1 MKKSIPLILI
11 FVALIVLWSVYGKIM
26 NPATEATATYGEY
39 KVEIDD
45 YALVLRTETPITVDG
60 QGYFQNVVESESK
73 VWAGE
78 AVGWFCKGDPDVEV
92 IKQLNVL
99 NQKIR
104 EASMAQST
112 DKALTNDIFSIDNK
126 IFSYTKQI
134 SALAASGDQK
144 AINEIRNQ
152 IDLLIERKNNIVK
165 NEKSSKE
172 SILGNLNRQKIE
184 LEGKLGSARQTLSAP
199 RSGIFVASADGLEK
213 TLSFDS
219 AETLTPAQVS
229 EYLSREEYRPDE
241 EIFPYPVCKI
251 TDNTQWLLAV
261 ICSEQVAAEISVG
274 KYVTVS
280 FPEEGDKTLRCTV
293 YKKSEPEKGK
303 VILYISGTNEIY
315 NILTS
320 RKVKINIVIDSFE
333 GLRIPAGAVYTTD
346 GKDYVTVKKA
356 GGGQETEVEVLFK
369 DTDFAIIKEGGN
381 LDFYDKVKVNAK

>member
-26 NPATEATATYGEY
+26 NPASEATATFGEY

-78 AVGWFCKGDPDVEV
+78 AVGWFYKGEPDVEV
-92 IKQLNVL
+92 VKQLNVI

-104 EASMAQST
+104 EASLAQST
-112 DKALTNDIFSIDNK
+112 DKALTNDTFSIDNK

-165 NEKSSKE
+165 NEKGSKE
-172 SILGNLNRQKIE
+172 SILGNLNRQKID
-184 LEGKLGSARQTLSAP
+184 LESRLGSARQTLAAP
-199 RSGIFVASADGLEK
+199 RSGIFIASADGLEK

-219 AETLTPAQVS
+219 AETLTPAAVS
-229 EYLSREEYRPDE
+229 EYLGREEYKPDE

-261 ICSEQVAAEISVG
+261 ICSEQVASEISVG
-274 KYVTVS
+274 KNVRVS
-280 FPEEGDKTLRCTV
+280 FPEEGDKTLRCSV
-293 YKKSEPEKGK
+293 YKKSESENGK
-303 VILYISGTNEIY
+303 VLLYISGTNEIY
-315 NILTS
+315 NILTA
-320 RKVKINIVIDSFE
+320 RKVKINIVIDSYE
-333 GLRIPAGAVYTTD
+333 GLRIPAKAVFTAD

-356 GGGQETEVEVLFK
+356 GGGIKTEVEVLFK
-369 DTDFAIIKEGGN
+369 DEDFAIIKEGGN
-381 LDFYDKVKVNAK
+381 LDFYDKVKVNPK

>member
-26 NPATEATATYGEY
+26 NPESEATAAYGEY

-60 QGYFQNVVESESK
+60 QGYFQNVVESQSK

-78 AVGWFCKGDPDVEV
+78 TVGWFCKGDPDVEV
-92 IKQLNVL
+92 IKQLNVI

-104 EASMAQST
+104 EASMAEST

-134 SALAASGDQK
+134 SALAAAGDQK
-144 AINEIRNQ
+144 AINEIRNE
-152 IDLLIERKNNIVK
+152 IDLLIERKNNIAK
-165 NEKSSKE
+165 NESGSKE
-172 SILGNLNRQKIE
+172 SILGNLNRQKTE
-184 LEGKLGSARQTLSAP
+184 FEGKLGATKQTLSAP
-199 RSGIFVASADGLEK
+199 KSGIFIASADGLEK

-219 AETLTPAQVS
+219 VETLTPANVE
-229 EYLSREEYRPDE
+229 EYLERKEYKPDE
-241 EIFPYPVCKI
+241 EIYPYPVCKI

-261 ICSEQVAAEISVG
+261 ICSEQVAAEVSEG
-274 KYVTVS
+274 KSVTVS

-293 YKKSEPEKGK
+293 YKKSAAEDGK
-303 VILYISGTNEIY
+303 VVMYISGTNEIY
-315 NILTS
+315 NILTE
-320 RKVKINIVIDSFE
+320 RKVKINILVEKYE
-333 GLRIPAGAVYTTD
+333 GLRIPAGAVYTVD
-346 GKDYVTVKKA
+346 GKDYVTVRK
-356 GGGQETEVEVLFK
+356 GGGGRETEVEVLFK

-381 LDFYDKVKVNAK
+381 LEFYDKVKVD